1 MLENQMMLL
10 AVFERAALMLMT
22 LFFLTRTRPFQRLFQ
37 KRDHTPAELVLV
49 ASIFGLFA
57 VFSTYT
63 GIPVEG
69 ALINVRIIAII
80 SGGIL
85 FGPWVGIPAGV
96 ISGLHRYLID
106 MDGHTSIPCLI
117 ASIIAGLLATWLH
130 LRCRKSRLWL
140 YGILAGCFAKG
151 SPCCLSGC

>member
-1 MLENQMMLL
+1 MHSFVFLHAREVRVLLENQMMLL

-37 KRDHTPAELVLV
+37 KRDHTPTELVLV

-69 ALINVRIIAII
+69 R
-80 SGGIL
+80 
-85 FGPWVGIPAGV
+85 
-96 ISGLHRYLID
+96 
-106 MDGHTSIPCLI
+106 
-117 ASIIAGLLATWLH
+117 
-130 LRCRKSRLWL
+130 
-140 YGILAGCFAKG
+140 
-151 SPCCLSGC
+151 